1 MTKQE
6 FLNVLSSFANKFAV
20 KIDSLFVRKVDGKGL
35 STNDFTNELKAKLDG
50 AEAGANKTIVDAAL
64 SADSA
69 NPVENKAVF
78 AALATKSD
86 EGHVHAFAD
95 LTDKPTT
102 LAGYGITDKLETEGA
117 AAQALVDAKAYTDQE
132 VAALID
138 GAPEIMDTFK
148 EVSEAFKANEDV
160 VTALNEAIGKKANV
174 ADFNAHVADE
184 VAHITADERTAWNG
198 AVDKA
203 HVHAN
208 EAVLAATT
216 ASFTTEMETKLS
228 QLDVMEDITDSEIQG
243 IVDGLFA

>member
-6 FLNVLSSFANKFAV
+6 FLNVLSSFANKFEV

-50 AEAGANKTIVDAAL
+50 VEAGANKTIVDTAL
-64 SADSA
+64 SAESA
-69 NPVENKAVF
+69 NPVENKAIV
-78 AALATKSD
+78 AALAGKSD

-102 LAGYGITDKLETEGA
+102 LAGYGITDQLETAGA

-132 VAALID
+132 VAALVD
-138 GAPEIMDTFK
+138 GAPETMNTLK
-148 EVSEAFKANEDV
+148 EVSDALKENEDV
-160 VTALNEAIGKKANV
+160 VTALNEAIGKKAN
-174 ADFNAHVADE
+174 AEEFNTHVADADIH
-184 VAHITADERTAWNG
+184 VTAEKQTAWND

-228 QLDVMEDITDSEIQG
+228 QLDVMDDITDDEIQG

>member
-50 AEAGANKTIVDAAL
+50 VAEGANKTIVDSAL
-64 SADSA
+64 SADSV
-69 NPVENKAVF
+69 NPVENKAIV
-78 AALATKSD
+78 AALAGKSD

-117 AAQALVDAKAYTDQE
+117 AAQALVDAKAYADQK
-132 VAALID
+132 VADLID

-148 EVSEAFKANEDV
+148 EVSDAFKENEDV
-160 VTALNEAIGKKANV
+160 VTALNEAIGKKANA
-174 ADFNAHVADE
+174 ADYNAHVADADIH
-184 VAHITADERTAWNG
+184 VTAEKQAAWND

-228 QLDVMEDITDSEIQG
+228 QLDVMDDITDDEIQG